1 MKKERI
7 FTWVK
12 ITRPHTLFAAFSPV
26 AIGIIVAAKIGNI
39 NWTIA
44 IATLLAALSIQVLS
58 NFVNDYYDFKKGLDK
73 KGRVGFKRALAEGD
87 VTLKQMQIAIGI
99 DLFIALSLG
108 IYLVFSGGIIIL
120 LIGLFSILFAWLYTA
135 TKKSLS
141 YLGIADIFVFLF
153 FGPIATLGT
162 TALQTGAFSQ
172 ESMFL
177 GFVCGAIST
186 CVLIVNNIRDRE
198 SDILHNKKTFVVRF
212 GKRAGELEYLFFI
225 ILTLAFTFLSN
236 PFSFSNLIF
245 LFGLFLFFQL
255 LRTKGEK
262 YNIMLMKTGLLNV
275 VFVILSV
282 IDYLFPIQLF

>member
-1 MKKERI
+1 MSS
-7 FTWVK
+7 FLTWVK

-26 AIGIIVAAKIGNI
+26 AIGVIVAAKVGDI

-44 IATLLAALSIQVLS
+44 VATLIAALSIQVLS

-73 KGRVGFKRALAEGD
+73 KGRVGFKRALAEGH
-87 VTLKQMQIAIGI
+87 VTLKQMQIAIAI
-99 DLFIALSLG
+99 DLFIALVLG
-108 IYLVFSGGIIIL
+108 LYLVIQGGLIIL

-141 YLGIADIFVFLF
+141 YLGIADIFCFLF

-162 TALQTGAFSQ
+162 TALQTGTFSQ

-198 SDILHNKKTFVVRF
+198 NDVLHNKKTFVVRF
-212 GKRAGELEYLFFI
+212 GKRAGEMEYLFFI
-225 ILTLAFTFLSN
+225 ILTLVFTFLSN

-245 LFGLFLFFQL
+245 LFGLFLFLQL

-262 YNIMLMKTGLLNV
+262 YNLMLMKTGLLNV
-275 VFVILSV
+275 IFVVLSIIDFLILK
-282 IDYLFPIQLF
+282 